1 MIYFNNYIMNTEQT
15 TGNTQLNTERGNFN
29 QRVSKFM
36 MLGKS
41 KKVQWD
47 SKRRNRTI

>member
-1 MIYFNNYIMNTEQT
+1 MITEQT
-15 TGNTQLNTERGNFN
+15 NGNTQVNTERGNFN
-29 QRVSKFM
+29 QRVSKFK

-47 SKRRNRTI
+47 GKRRNRTI